1 MRAAREKGSALITVI
16 LVVLVLTMIG
26 LAASLYMT
34 MEDRVS
40 QNDKL
45 SQTAF
50 HAAQAGLKAGEQVFN
65 GVTQSQ
71 LDQLLNPAT
80 FKNSANDEPQ
90 SLADLTTAAHLGT
103 VLYSSGANGGGV
115 PLLNQSVGGGT
126 LVNTQEEYSL
136 FVRNDPNDW
145 LSADGLGSP
154 TNPDPAFYFPD
165 HNGAITLVSR
175 GVVLNAAGGV
185 AAVKVLAEK
194 IVFGSNSTPLTSF
207 RSGQWGTSGTQYQ

>member
-45 SQTAF
+45 SQAAF

-65 GVTQSQ
+65 SVTQSQ
-71 LDQLLNPAT
+71 LNQLLNPNT

-103 VLYSSGANGGGV
+103 VLYSSGVVTGGI
-115 PLLNQSVGGGT
+115 PLLNQPVGGGT
-126 LVNTQEEYSL
+126 LVGNQEQFSL

-145 LSADGLGSP
+145 LNGETLYVD
-154 TNPDPAFYFPD
+154 N
-165 HNGAITLVSR
+165 NGAIVLVSR
-175 GVVLNAAGGV
+175 GVVLNANGGV
-185 AAVKVLAEK
+185 AAVKILAEK

-207 RSGQWGTSGTQYQ
+207 RNGQWGTSGTQYQ

>member
-45 SQTAF
+45 SQAAF
-50 HAAQAGLKAGEQVFN
+50 HAAQAGLKAGEQVFHS
-65 GVTQSQ
+65 VTQSQ
-71 LDQLLNPAT
+71 LNQLLNPNT

-103 VLYSSGANGGGV
+103 VLYSSGVVTGGI
-115 PLLNQSVGGGT
+115 PLLNQPVGGGT
-126 LVNTQEEYSL
+126 LVGNQEQFSL

-145 LSADGLGSP
+145 LNGETLYVD
-154 TNPDPAFYFPD
+154 N
-165 HNGAITLVSR
+165 NGAIVLVSR
-175 GVVLNAAGGV
+175 GVVLNANGGV
-185 AAVKVLAEK
+185 AAVKILAEK

-207 RSGQWGTSGTQYQ
+207 RNGQWGTSGTQYQ

>member
-45 SQTAF
+45 SQAAF
-50 HAAQAGLKAGEQVFN
+50 HAAQSGLKAGEQVFN
-65 GVTQSQ
+65 SVTQSQ
-71 LDQLLNPAT
+71 LNQLLNPNT

-103 VLYSSGANGGGV
+103 VLYSSGVVTGGI
-115 PLLNQSVGGGT
+115 PLLNQPVGGGT
-126 LVNTQEEYSL
+126 LVGNQEQFSL

-145 LSADGLGSP
+145 LNGETLYVD
-154 TNPDPAFYFPD
+154 N
-165 HNGAITLVSR
+165 NGAIVLVSR
-175 GVVLNAAGGV
+175 GVVLNANGGV
-185 AAVKVLAEK
+185 AAVKILAEK

-207 RSGQWGTSGTQYQ
+207 RNGQWGTSGTQYQ